1 MLFPTIQIDE
11 KKCVRCGSCVK
22 DCLAKILTLETGG
35 PRFVPGGEARC
46 FRCQHC
52 LGVCPTGAFGWNGKD
67 AGKSLLPGKTPAQ
80 SKTVFLLGVL
90 VIFFSGW

>member
-1 MLFPTIQIDE
+1 MFPTIQIDE

-22 DCLAKILTLETGG
+22 DCLAKILTLDSGF
-35 PRFVPGGEARC
+35 PRFVPGGEGRC

-52 LGVCPTGAFGWNGKD
+52 MAVCPTGAFGWNGKE
-67 AGKSLLPGKTPAQ
+67 AEKSLLPGKTPAQ